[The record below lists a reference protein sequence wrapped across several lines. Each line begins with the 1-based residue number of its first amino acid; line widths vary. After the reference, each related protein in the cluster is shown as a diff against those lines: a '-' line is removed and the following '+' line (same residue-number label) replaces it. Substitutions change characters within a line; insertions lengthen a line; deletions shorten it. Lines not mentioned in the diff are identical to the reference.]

1 MLMVII
7 MLGRVGYARFY
18 AGRFGA
24 GQTSGVLLPEWQ
36 LGSGEDATCFCS
48 EAQGAVHSS
57 G

>member
-24 GQTSGVLLPEWQ
+24 GQLQTQAALQVGVLEKFFQESL
-36 LGSGEDATCFCS
+36 
-48 EAQGAVHSS
+48 
-57 G
+57 